1 MEQAGSG
8 ADSAPLL
15 FVYGS
20 LKRGMAN
27 HGELRGAT
35 ELGSTRL
42 EGLALYDLGPFPMAI
57 PSSEPGCAIEG
68 ELYRVGPDQLARLDR
83 FEGAPRL
90 YQRQRRQ
97 LSNGSAAWVYVGRAR
112 QVRHSPRI
120 SSGRWLGSDPGFRRR
135 ESRPTSGPPLQ

>member
-27 HGELRGAT
+27 HGELRGAA

-57 PSSEPGCAIEG
+57 PSHPASRA
-68 ELYRVGPDQLARLDR
+68 
-83 FEGAPRL
+83 AP
-90 YQRQRRQ
+90 
-97 LSNGSAAWVYVGRAR
+97 SKASSTGWD
-112 QVRHSPRI
+112 PI
-120 SSGRWLGSDPGFRRR
+120 S
-135 ESRPTSGPPLQ
+135 

>member
-1 MEQAGSG
+1 MEQAGNG
-8 ADSAPLL
+8 ADSDALV

-27 HGELRGAT
+27 HGELHGAA
-35 ELGSTRL
+35 ELGSARL
-42 EGLALYDLGPFPMAI
+42 EGLTLYDLGPFPMAI

-68 ELYRVGPDQLARLDR
+68 ELYQVEPDQLAHLDR

-90 YQRQRRQ
+90 YQRQRHQ
-97 LSNGSAAWVYVGRAR
+97 LSDGSEAWVYVGRER

-120 SSGRWLGSDPGFRRR
+120 PSGCWHGPAINARR
-135 ESRPTSGPPLQ
+135 EKQNVISQKLD